1 MAFTAFDTPDH
12 NVLHLLLDHL
22 PLLHAEPLRE
32 LAHLPHGLLS
42 IVLLGVLLD
51 AVVGEM
57 GKSVVDVIEGVFV
70 VGEAEVA
77 LVVEPNGWRR
87 EVLDGHPLADV
98 ELPAFDEER
107 VFDVLLHDKLGGL
120 AEAVVSDVVDIIEAS
135 YSSSSRHNYIT
146 NYLQLGLAIH
156 TFLMPLISNCGSFS
170 YISFRCFLI
179 FSSNFSKIFAS

>member
-42 IVLLGVLLD
+42 VVLLGVLLD

-107 VFDVLLHDKLGGL
+107 VFDVLLHDELGGL

-135 YSSSSRHNYIT
+135 YSSSS
-146 NYLQLGLAIH
+146 
-156 TFLMPLISNCGSFS
+156 
-170 YISFRCFLI
+170 
-179 FSSNFSKIFAS
+179 